1 MFLFSR
7 LFLFDI
13 VYEMKMM
20 KIIFKKNYLYILIT
34 QEMLVSL
41 NWIKEYVD
49 LTENNPQKISDI
61 LTEKSAEVEEIIYQ
75 GKELDNV
82 VVGKIIEISSHPEAD
97 KIKITKTEVANGEIL
112 QIICGGSNISEGML
126 VPVALPGAVLPGDFR
141 IKKGKI
147 RGVESLGMLCGADEI
162 NISSSVAGKTKIWEQ
177 EKSILEILG
186 DVKLGTPLAEYLGKD
201 DIIFEIENTSIT
213 NRADQFCHAGF
224 AQEFVACNLGKLQQN
239 IYSSADEK
247 NKNNISS
254 QSFPIEISFPE
265 NAEKIIPEY
274 CAIAIS
280 GVDGKTQSPEK
291 MKKLLESVNITPH
304 NALVD
309 ITNFVMFEL
318 GMPLHAFDRKSVGNK
333 WSFELTK
340 GGEKMVNL
348 DGEEKTLP
356 ENAIVLK
363 DETGEIFDCC
373 GIQGGKN
380 SGITNETSEIILHAP
395 IYDAVKIR
403 RTSIAIAQRT
413 DASILF
419 EKSIPLALAK
429 KGLMKAIE
437 YIQEIFPEAK
447 IESEIFQKSFT
458 DKKDVI
464 IEISL
469 QKIHQQLGIDISTD
483 EITKILKSLAFEV
496 AVENNIFTITVP
508 FFRGDISIPADI
520 TEEIARI
527 YGLNNIEG
535 VAPEIIIEEKPQLP
549 SRKVEQKV
557 AKSLVENG
565 FYEILTLAF
574 YGEKLLKRMQM
585 PTDGEEKIFV
595 KNPLS
600 NDVNIMRT
608 SLSPRLF
615 EVAERN
621 MKNVKTGEGFRIFE
635 SGKIF
640 QMQKNTDGIL
650 EKIETHRITC
660 LLVGDDFFSAKSI
673 AEDIFSAFNMPARIQ
688 SKKYELSFAHP
699 ARGAVMTAGKNSS
712 VKVFEVHPKISKEF
726 GLPKNSSVVCL
737 DIPSFEPIL
746 GKLPKMTSLPKFP
759 AIDFDV
765 SVLCDENISVE
776 KLVKG
781 LTRLDDLIVRAE
793 VESVWRGEGV
803 ENGKKSVT
811 LSFSFQSPERTL
823 KEKEAKKL
831 EKLLLAE
838 VKKRGGEE
846 RF

>member
-1 MFLFSR
+1 
-7 LFLFDI
+7 
-13 VYEMKMM
+13 
-20 KIIFKKNYLYILIT
+20 
-34 QEMLVSL
+34 MLVSL